1 MVGIR
6 LAGDHEETRS
16 QINTCQDGNV
26 EPLIASDFTL
36 SDDPSTLFEAWFAE
50 AERSEPR
57 DPNAMAL
64 ATVDANGLPD
74 VRLVLLKGRDDR
86 GFVFYTN
93 AESAKGRELAG
104 NPQAALVLY
113 WKSLNRQIRSR
124 GRVEEV
130 GKAEA
135 DAYFAS
141 RHRGSRIGAWAS
153 QQSRPLESRDALQAR
168 VAAFEGE
175 FAAGEVPR
183 PPYWKGY
190 RIVPSSIEFWQDQ
203 PSRLHDRIVFTRTVE
218 GAAWSRQRLYP

>member
-1 MVGIR
+1 M
-6 LAGDHEETRS
+6 
-16 QINTCQDGNV
+16 

-36 SDDPSTLFEAWFAE
+36 SDDPSALFEAWFAE

-64 ATVDANGLPD
+64 ATVDASGLPD

-104 NPQAALVLY
+104 IPQAALVLY
-113 WKSLNRQIRSR
+113 WKTLNRQIRSR

-130 GKAEA
+130 DHTEA

-153 QQSRPLESRDALQAR
+153 QQSRPLASREALEAR
-168 VAAFEGE
+168 VAGFEAE

-183 PPYWKGY
+183 PPHWKGY

-203 PSRLHDRIVFTRTVE
+203 PSRLHDRIVFTRTSE
-218 GAAWSRQRLYP
+218 AASWSKQRLYP

>member
-1 MVGIR
+1 MQ
-6 LAGDHEETRS
+6 A
-16 QINTCQDGNV
+16 
-26 EPLIASDFTL
+26 LIAGDFTL
-36 SDDPSTLFEAWFAE
+36 ADDPWPLFDAWFEE
-50 AERSEPR
+50 AKGSEPR

-64 ATVDANGLPD
+64 ATVDGTGLPD
-74 VRLVLLKGRDDR
+74 VRLVLLKGQDER

-104 NPQAALVLY
+104 NAQAAMVLY

-153 QQSRPLESRDALQAR
+153 QQSRPLASRAALEDR
-168 VAAFEGE
+168 VAAFERD
-175 FAAGEVPR
+175 FAEGEVPR
-183 PPYWKGY
+183 PDYWRGY
-190 RIVPSSIEFWQDQ
+190 RIVPSAIEFWQDQ
-203 PSRLHDRIVFTRTVE
+203 PSRLHDRIVFTRATDD
-218 GAAWSRQRLYP
+218 AAWTRQRLYP